1 MSGPQQF
8 VFGPFVFDAR
18 GRVLYRDLQDVGLP
32 PKAVETL
39 HLLLA
44 NAGTVVEKNALLET
58 VWAGMVVGEGSLT
71 RTISI
76 LRKALGGD
84 GATHIATISKRG
96 YRFDMPVSCVFATP
110 PAIDQVSIAVLP
122 FDCFSTSRSQ
132 EFFSDGLTEETTA
145 QLCQRSGTWLR
156 VIARTSCML
165 FKGSLKRI
173 SDIGHE
179 LGVSHVLEG
188 SVRRSRG
195 RLRIAAQLIR
205 VRDEAHLWAQSYER
219 RVGDALRLQ
228 CAVAGQIAHE
238 VQTLLAVHDTI
249 LP

>member
-1 MSGPQQF
+1 
-8 VFGPFVFDAR
+8 VN
-18 GRVLYRDLQDVGLP
+18 
-32 PKAVETL
+32 TL
-39 HLLLA
+39 NLLLA
-44 NAGTVVEKNALLET
+44 NAGKVVEKNELLAR
-58 VWAGMVVGEGSLT
+58 VWAGTVVGEGSLT

-84 GATHIATISKRG
+84 GYTNITTISKRG
-96 YRFDMPVSCVFATP
+96 YRFELPITCTFATP
-110 PAIDQVSIAVLP
+110 PAADQMSIAVLP

-132 EFFSDGLTEETTA
+132 GFFSDGLTEETTA

-173 SDIGHE
+173 GDIGRE
-179 LGVSHVLEG
+179 LGVSYVLEG

-205 VRDEAHLWAQSYER
+205 VRDEAHLWAESYER

-228 CAVAGQIAHE
+228 CAVAGQIAHD
-238 VQTLLAVHDTI
+238 VQAMLSSHQ
-249 LP
+249 

>member
-1 MSGPQQF
+1 MSGPLQF
-8 VFGPFVFDAR
+8 VFGPFVFDTR

-32 PKAVETL
+32 PKAVNTL

-44 NAGTVVEKNALLET
+44 NAAAVVEKDTLLAT
-58 VWAGMVVGEGSLT
+58 VWAGTVVGEGSLT

-76 LRKALGGD
+76 LRKALRCD
-84 GATHIATISKRG
+84 GVAHITTISKRG
-96 YRFDMPVSCVFATP
+96 YRFEAPVTCVFDTP
-110 PAIDQVSIAVLP
+110 PVADRMSIAVLP

-132 EFFSDGLTEETTA
+132 GFFSDGLTEETTA

-156 VIARTSCML
+156 VIARTSSML

-173 SDIGHE
+173 SDIGRE
-179 LGVSHVLEG
+179 LGVSYVLEG

-205 VRDEAHLWAQSYER
+205 VRDEAHLWAESYER

-238 VQTLLAVHDTI
+238 VQAMLSSHE
-249 LP
+249 